1 MSATRHWYASSYGT
15 CPWIGECR
23 TGFQDDR
30 GQCEKIAF
38 FWRYWSWEEA
48 PTIHGMP
55 KLPQH
60 AIDRVLMES
69 TRAGKNHMDTGIEI
83 AKIVDFIRT
92 HK

>member
-1 MSATRHWYASSYGT
+1 MLHHTGHVLGSASVELVFKMTGGSVKKLLFSGD
-15 CPWIGECR
+15 IG
-23 TGFQDDR
+23 
-30 GQCEKIAF
+30 
-38 FWRYWSWEEA
+38 SWNK